1 MKIIKNET
9 HDYTYRRTSSN
20 LLVDKTYLI
29 VAWRMRVLVSTLD
42 AGSPKRKVYVNHFAL
57 GICY

>member
-1 MKIIKNET
+1 MILMILLT
-9 HDYTYRRTSSN
+9 GGTSSN

-29 VAWRMRVLVSTLD
+29 IAWRMRVLVSTLD